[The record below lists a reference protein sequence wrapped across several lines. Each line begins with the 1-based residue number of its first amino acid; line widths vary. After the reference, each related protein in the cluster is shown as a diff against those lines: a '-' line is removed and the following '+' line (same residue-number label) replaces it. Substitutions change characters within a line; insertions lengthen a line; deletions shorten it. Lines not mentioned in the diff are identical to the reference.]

1 MMDYPVNDEQRLER
15 EPGTAIRTAGGWR
28 GLLGH
33 TALKFAGVG
42 VINTLLCVAV
52 IFGLKSMAGFADVP
66 ANVAGYAVGLACSFL
81 LNRRW
86 TFAHDDRLLPA
97 LLRFMLVFV
106 VSYLFNIAAVLGALH
121 LGCNDYL
128 AHLVGMPLYSVAF
141 YFGCRYFVFP
151 QSGPRKADMA
161 AGAP

>member
-1 MMDYPVNDEQRLER
+1 MDFPVNDGQGA
-15 EPGTAIRTAGGWR
+15 GTAMRAAGGWR

-33 TALKFAGVG
+33 TVLKFAGVG

-66 ANVAGYAVGLACSFL
+66 ANIAGYAVGLACSFL

-97 LLRFMLVFV
+97 LLRFMLVFLG
-106 VSYLFNIAAVLGALH
+106 SYLINITAVLAALR

-151 QSGPRKADMA
+151 QSVPRKADPA
-161 AGAP
+161 TGTP